1 MENQLKDE
9 IKNEEKNFK
18 ILLVAVLSP
27 VLLGVIVLAVYFIQ
41 NLS

>member
-27 VLLGVIVLAVYFIQ
+27 VLLGLIVFAVYFIQ
-41 NLS
+41 NMS